1 MGEIVYRADLSAPVN
16 DFWQFMANKV
26 YEFGETWA
34 LAIEKS
40 TLAEGYGKSLR
51 TVQRY
56 IKELEDKQYIDT
68 ATKKGK
74 GGGTVIVFNKDKL
87 DFEPKVN
94 PITDSTKSVDELLDK
109 LYPTKPKKEP
119 KTSYRSKAVIAEERL
134 RNRLRRNN
142 NDRLNDMMEETGYPT
157 REFWLE
163 TPEPEKYYK
172 AYLITRMYNFYAVY
186 MPEKHKNIAEKSGN
200 FFKYH
205 GAELFQKRYENY
217 DVLPKRFIGTS
228 NFTVALKLVDVFQ
241 DDINPAAYLTVQ
253 FQYMNYLKSL
263 GKNVGLPYFNSLISE
278 KAATRWDDTYNYKR
292 GFRKEHPYYA
302 LGEETVQ
309 IEAYSTPIMTM
320 LISEYN
326 TPFTESSYEEYLEV
340 AIDPMV
346 STKRSRI
353 IYGYYTTIKE
363 EIKNDEGLSKDE
375 QTELSQWVA
384 QQTATH
390 LKSQYPEHAYL
401 VTNLDQI
408 VRKITDFEGD
418 NYRELFYELG
428 SFTQDKAV
436 DSIEIKSRIKRG
448 YNLYFS
454 VAGHSTFYD
463 ALRAL
468 RNSRGVEI
476 DDKLIARAIEK
487 FGERKIPITEYGNL
501 DVHAIAKQ
509 YMTDEELETES
520 KENALVIKGEGK
532 KESFFDGL
540 WYDIKED
547 YVGQST
553 RDGRMVL

>member
-1 MGEIVYRADLSAPVN
+1 MGEIVYREDLSTPVN
-16 DFWQFMANKV
+16 DFWQFMASKV

-56 IKELEDKQYIDT
+56 VKELEEKKYIDT

-94 PITDSTKSVDELLDK
+94 PITDDTKSVDELLDK
-109 LYPTKPKKEP
+109 LYPTKPKKKP

-134 RNRLRRNN
+134 RNKLRKNN
-142 NDRLNDMMEETGYPT
+142 NDRLNDMLEEKGYPT
-157 REFWLE
+157 EEFWLE

-186 MPEKHKNIAEKSGN
+186 MPEKYKNIAEKSGN

-217 DVLPKRFIGTS
+217 DVLSNRFIGTS
-228 NFTVALKLVDVFQ
+228 NYTIALKLVDVFQ

-278 KAATRWDDTYNYKR
+278 KAATRWDETHSYKK

-309 IEAYSTPIMTM
+309 IEGYSTPIMTM

-326 TPFTESSYEEYLEV
+326 KPFTESSYEEYLDV

-363 EIKNDEGLSKDE
+363 EIKNDKELTEEE

-401 VTNLDQI
+401 ATNLDQV
-408 VRKITDFEGD
+408 VRKITDFKGD

-436 DSIEIKSRIKRG
+436 DSIEIKARVKRG

-463 ALRAL
+463 TLRAL

-476 DDKLIARAIEK
+476 DDKVISKAIDK

-509 YMTDEELETES
+509 YMTEEELENES
-520 KENALVIKGEGK
+520 RENALVIKGAGK

-553 RDGRMVL
+553 RDGRMEI